1 MLPSEVSFSG
11 RDFSAAELALVRE
24 TVHDFSSL
32 SLTELS
38 KTLCELLEWKRPT
51 GKLKYEECR
60 AFLEHLRDHG
70 ALALPTR
77 RGPGAL
83 VSRSVGKARAP

>member
-11 RDFSAAELALVRE
+11 RHFSAAELALVRE

-38 KTLCELLEWKRPT
+38 KTLCELLDRK
-51 GKLKYEECR
+51 
-60 AFLEHLRDHG
+60 
-70 ALALPTR
+70 
-77 RGPGAL
+77 
-83 VSRSVGKARAP
+83 SVV

>member
-24 TVHDFSSL
+24 TVHDFSNL

-38 KTLCELLEWKRPT
+38 KTICELLMWKRPT
-51 GKLKYEECR
+51 FEQGSWGAGEHGRCHR
-60 AFLEHLRDHG
+60 GAFGRIHG
-70 ALALPTR
+70 
-77 RGPGAL
+77 
-83 VSRSVGKARAP
+83 VGLMIILTSFPMM